1 MGIQCRA
8 KDPNSC
14 RVHGTSGSYEKL
26 QAIADRAA
34 LSGNTSLYMDM
45 RAQMDA
51 LSDDI
56 SGDAVEAAASAR
68 WSGGRWEKMSAGIKS
83 LARANARLQLEAAVP
98 HLKDGVVSM
107 AAVNA
112 YAKTAWELRVTNG
125 KWALA
130 TVEDRKAHRADA
142 RKALEAA
149 SPHMVGNDE
158 SSSRVDNSPEL
169 LSDNAVEA
177 AASEGLEAGKW
188 LKMRSSVKNL
198 YLQDARV
205 ALAAGVPYMRHGQI
219 PAKAVEAIA
228 KASWEGHGN
237 GSWSSATNEDK
248 LSWRIRAD
256 RMLVAAAP
264 HIKLQ

>member
-51 LSDDI
+51 LSDEI

-83 LARANARLQLEAAVP
+83 LARANARLQLEAAAP
-98 HLKDGVVSM
+98 HLQNGSVSM

-112 YAKTAWELRVTNG
+112 YAKTAWELRATNG

-130 TVEDRKAHRADA
+130 TVEDRKAYRSDA
-142 RKALEAA
+142 RAALEAA
-149 SPHMVGNDE
+149 SPHMGVTQNAEHDLE
-158 SSSRVDNSPEL
+158 QHDMEQH
-169 LSDNAVEA
+169 LST
-177 AASEGLEAGKW
+177 SKGLNIIYRT
-188 LKMRSSVKNL
+188 KMRSILKSEDNEMPRLKEL
-198 YLQDARV
+198 YKEITRRQNEEGVRLMTPQFEKTFITIYNNNAR
-205 ALAAGVPYMRHGQI
+205 P
-219 PAKAVEAIA
+219 
-228 KASWEGHGN
+228 
-237 GSWSSATNEDK
+237 EDY
-248 LSWRIRAD
+248 
-256 RMLVAAAP
+256 
-264 HIKLQ
+264 IK